1 MRFSIGIDLGT
12 AQTGMWAL
20 GGGQGFNTL
29 MVPPKGV
36 DKVRFIADSV
46 KEKIA
51 CAPDIIVIEKPFN
64 VMGNGRILLEL
75 LGAVKYALD
84 PSFRIVEI
92 PQTSLKKFATG
103 MGNAQ
108 KSDMV
113 LRAFKEFGV
122 QASSEDEIDAFWMA
136 VFGQHVLNIP
146 EDAPAYRKEAVGKLL
161 TPKVKKSRKK
171 EAA

>member
-1 MRFSIGIDLGT
+1 MSISIGIDLGT
-12 AQTGMWAL
+12 TQTGMWAT
-20 GGGQGFNTL
+20 GGGFGFNVL
-29 MVPPKGV
+29 VVPPKGV

-46 KEKIA
+46 KGLILST
-51 CAPDIIVIEKPFN
+51 PDIIVIEKPFN

-75 LGAVKYALD
+75 LGAVKYALN
-84 PSFRIVEI
+84 PQFRIVEI

-136 VFGQHVLNIP
+136 VFGQHVLSMPDN
-146 EDAPAYRKEAVGKLL
+146 APAYRREAVEKLL
-161 TPKVKKSRKK
+161 VPKAKKSRKK